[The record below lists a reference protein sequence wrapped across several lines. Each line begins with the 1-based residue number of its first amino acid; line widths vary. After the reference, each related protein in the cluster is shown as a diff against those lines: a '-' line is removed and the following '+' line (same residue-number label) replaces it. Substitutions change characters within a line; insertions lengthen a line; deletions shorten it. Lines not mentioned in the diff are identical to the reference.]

1 MIEPLTKIEPLIND
15 LKKMGIGYYLTS
27 DEYKRYLI
35 RVGIDVEWKNHYKSV
50 RKKRG
55 YFSSGMDHD
64 YYDSIGTMIKFL
76 NYYHEYQKDSLYYYL
91 FDLIVDLKK
100 WSDKEFEE
108 SDLNNLILDLEI
120 IEFPNELL
128 SKIKQQKSFSV
139 PKSEIPKE
147 IRNSKKLD
155 ESIQKLNT
163 SIKNKEYNLT
173 LTYSYSIL
181 EGLFKAFINKNIPEK
196 TKVNKL
202 NQQSKIVKD
211 YIIKQLKSKEEN
223 FPLGALNLI
232 STITYAIS
240 EARNSHS
247 ESHFDNDSE
256 KWLAEF
262 SRDCVNSVGRLILN
276 FI

>member
-15 LKKMGIGYYLTS
+15 LKKLGIGYYLTS

-35 RVGIDVEWKNHYKSV
+35 KVGIDVEWKNHYKSV
-50 RKKRG
+50 KKNRG
-55 YFSSGMDHD
+55 YYSLGMDHD
-64 YYDSIGTMIKFL
+64 YHDSIGTMIKFL
-76 NYYHEYQKDSLYYYL
+76 NYYYEYQKESLYNYL
-91 FDLIVDLKK
+91 YDLIVELKK
-100 WSDKEFEE
+100 WSDKEFEG

-128 SKIKQQKSFSV
+128 SEIKHQKSFSV
-139 PKSEIPKE
+139 PKSEIPNE

-163 SIKNKEYNLT
+163 SINNKEYNLT
-173 LTYSYSIL
+173 LTFSYSIL

-196 TKVNKL
+196 TNVDKL
-202 NQQSKIVKD
+202 NPQAKIVKKF
-211 YIIKQLKSKEEN
+211 IINQLKFKEEK
-223 FPLGALNLI
+223 FPLGTLNLI
-232 STITYAIS
+232 TTITYAIS

-262 SRDCVNSVGRLILN
+262 SRDCVNTIGRLILN